1 MTLSRPSSQRDPSVP
16 ACHLCGRRPPEV
28 DLVPQRAVRPALHA
42 EIETLAAGWQPGCY
56 ICHADLARVR
66 RHHLYAWLHRH
77 HRGTPPD
84 QALMAAIESDEPVSR
99 PPQEVMPERAGLG
112 DRAAD
117 RLANLG
123 GSWGFILSFTVLLI
137 GWMVLNT
144 IGLLARPFDP
154 YPFILLNLVLSSLAA
169 LQAPVIMM
177 SQRRQEEKDRAR
189 AESDYRIN
197 LMAEL
202 EIRQLHDKLD
212 HALIQLAEMREHPQ
226 ARSEQGGKTKDMDAA
241 EGCDKLGRSNSG
253 Q

>member
-1 MTLSRPSSQRDPSVP
+1 MILSRPSSERDHAAP

-28 DLVPQRAVRPALHA
+28 ELTPQRAVRSALHA
-42 EIETLAAGWQPGCY
+42 EIEALAPGWQPGCY

-66 RHHLYAWLHRH
+66 RHHLRAWLHRH
-77 HRGTPPD
+77 HGDKPLD
-84 QALMAAIESDEPVSR
+84 QALVAAIERDEPVSR
-99 PPQEVMPERAGLG
+99 PPEEVMPERAGFG

-117 RLANLG
+117 RLASLG
-123 GSWGFILSFTVLLI
+123 GSWGFILSFSVLLI
-137 GWMVLNT
+137 GWMAFNT

-212 HALIQLAEMREHPQ
+212 HALIQLAEAREHQ
-226 ARSEQGGKTKDMDAA
+226 QGRSGQGGESKGVDAA
-241 EGCDKLGRSNSG
+241 EGCDKLGRSNIE
-253 Q
+253 